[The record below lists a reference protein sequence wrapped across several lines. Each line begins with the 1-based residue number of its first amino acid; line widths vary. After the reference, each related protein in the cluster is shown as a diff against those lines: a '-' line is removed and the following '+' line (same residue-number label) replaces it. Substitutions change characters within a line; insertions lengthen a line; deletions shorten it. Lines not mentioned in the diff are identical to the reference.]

1 MSVINAMEMIVRGLF
16 DDFQSNYKLKCDC
29 DQCKFDILALTLNQ
43 LQPRYVSSKNGEVHV
58 KTLYMDQQLQLD
70 VIREL
75 TKAKEIVENNP
86 KHDFLQS
93 TDLQ

>member
-1 MSVINAMEMIVRGLF
+1 MSVVNAMEMIVRDLF
-16 DDFQSNYKLKCDC
+16 VDFQSGYQLKCDC
-29 DQCKFDILALTLNQ
+29 ELCKQDIFALTLNH

-75 TKAKEIVENNP
+75 TKAKEIVERNP
-86 KHDFLQS
+86 KHPFPPSKTL
-93 TDLQ
+93 